1 MEMPLHLGDDGK
13 RSQPL
18 LPDGPCWEDPAD
30 QGRSSR
36 ITGAVPA
43 RSRLESMER
52 GLCPAPRNKCTAE
65 IHAGSKKLLL
75 QLRGGQML
83 NYLLVEMDGL
93 P

>member
-1 MEMPLHLGDDGK
+1 
-13 RSQPL
+13 
-18 LPDGPCWEDPAD
+18 
-30 QGRSSR
+30 
-36 ITGAVPA
+36 
-43 RSRLESMER
+43 MER